1 MKLRIFFMICILISL
16 TSCSNTPDSESIR
29 STVDAAVST
38 AIAPYE
44 EKYSD
49 FVTASD
55 LEISQQEQNQ
65 EIQQYIAEQIERAK
79 DDFQFENTEITIT
92 ESKEQVETPVSVSV
106 NNKNIQMTATPE
118 YADFDNTNCVDEF
131 AYVSDITIPDGMSI
145 TPHTLFTK
153 TWYIRNTGT
162 CMWNSNYKIVYHTG
176 DEVGRAKEFP
186 LLKPG
191 NYIRPGE
198 STAVSV
204 EMIAPAE
211 VGQVYTTSWA
221 LESDNG
227 VRFGSGPAKNI
238 YLSSSF
244 RIDNSFVVAQNFGS
258 LVCSDDYGYFTCGA
272 RNNDSGRG
280 LVYYDE
286 TPMTEAGR
294 YLGSPG
300 IAVMPPKGENT
311 TVRFEFGPLRFPRGS
326 YFYTNFCCRPE
337 TPTCNVQIRL
347 YARET
352 GYGERLVQEINE
364 WNDGFMG
371 EWELKLDDIEVFDQD
386 FTYIVEV
393 QANGGV
399 EPDDLILFTNTR
411 IY

>member
-1 MKLRIFFMICILISL
+1 MKLRLFFLVCILISL
-16 TSCSNTPDSESIR
+16 TSCSNTPDSESVR
-29 STVDAAVST
+29 ATVDAAVST

-55 LEISQQEQNQ
+55 LEASQQEQNK

-79 DDFQFENTEITIT
+79 EDFQFENTEITRPDSIDQGST
-92 ESKEQVETPVSVSV
+92 VSVSIDD
-106 NNKNIQMTATPE
+106 NIRLTATPE
-118 YADFDNTNCVDEF
+118 YADFDNTNCVDEYS
-131 AYVSDITIPDGMSI
+131 YVSDITVPDGMSI
-145 TPHTLFTK
+145 TPHTMFTK

-162 CMWNSNYKIVYHTG
+162 CMWNSNYKIVYHSG
-176 DEVGRAKEFP
+176 DEVGRAKSFP
-186 LLKPG
+186 LLKAG

-204 EMIAPAE
+204 EMLAPAE
-211 VGQVYTTSWA
+211 VGQQYSTFWA
-221 LESDNG
+221 LESDKG
-227 VRFGSGPAKNI
+227 VRFGSGPAKNV
-238 YLSSSF
+238 YLSSNF
-244 RIDNSFVVAQNFGS
+244 RIDTSFFVAQNFGS
-258 LVCSDDYGYFTCGA
+258 LICSDDYGYFTCGT

-280 LVYYDE
+280 SVYFDE
-286 TPMTEAGR
+286 TPMTESGR
-294 YLGSPG
+294 YQGTPG

-326 YFYTNFCCRPE
+326 WFYTNFCCRPE
-337 TPTCNVQIRL
+337 SPTCNVQIRL
-347 YARET
+347 YARES

-371 EWELKLDDIEVFDQD
+371 EWKFKLDDVEVFDQD
-386 FTYIVEV
+386 FTYIIEV

-399 EPDDLILFTNTR
+399 EPDDLILFTNMK